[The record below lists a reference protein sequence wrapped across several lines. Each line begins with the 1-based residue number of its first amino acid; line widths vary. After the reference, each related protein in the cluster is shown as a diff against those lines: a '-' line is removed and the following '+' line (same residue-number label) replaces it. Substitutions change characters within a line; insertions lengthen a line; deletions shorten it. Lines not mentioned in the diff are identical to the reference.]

1 MLKTKFTKKDKRTN
15 LEMEIDHLLEDM
27 MKVAPNSESYTT
39 MAANLEVLYKA
50 KSHERVRRVTPDT
63 VAIVA
68 GNLLGIALV
77 LYHEKA
83 NVITT
88 KALGFVIKG
97 RV

>member
-1 MLKTKFTKKDKRTN
+1 MIKKITKKDNRTK

-27 MKVAPNSESYTT
+27 GTVAPNSESYGI
-39 MAANLEVLYKA
+39 MAQNLEALYKA
-50 KSHERVRRVTPDT
+50 KSHDRNRRVSPDT

-68 GNLLGIALV
+68 GNLLGIALI

-83 NVITT
+83 EVITT